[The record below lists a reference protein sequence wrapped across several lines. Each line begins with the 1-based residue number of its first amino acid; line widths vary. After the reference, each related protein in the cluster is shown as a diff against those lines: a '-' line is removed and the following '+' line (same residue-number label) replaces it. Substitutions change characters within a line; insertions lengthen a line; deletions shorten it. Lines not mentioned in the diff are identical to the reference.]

1 MGRLK
6 RLAGR
11 SRIQVNRLADAVATQ
26 NMKKSIVWPT
36 PRVIGIDGK
45 VMSRSMSGS
54 TKAKNTIVATPAAK
68 KLGHR
73 IAPTRCAIGRG
84 GWSKRGSVKSV
95 TGWLS
100 PARRRSEEHTSE
112 LQSLMRSSYD
122 VFCLKKK
129 QKTEEYTQ

>member
-1 MGRLK
+1 
-6 RLAGR
+6 
-11 SRIQVNRLADAVATQ
+11 
-26 NMKKSIVWPT
+26 
-36 PRVIGIDGK
+36 
-45 VMSRSMSGS
+45 MSRSMSGS

-100 PARRRSEEHTSE
+100 PARRAWPFRRRDATATRRRRPPGASGFHPAYPPRAASRRGDRK
-112 LQSLMRSSYD
+112 SAVAGKG
-122 VFCLKKK
+122 VFIGVDRGGGVIIKK
-129 QKTEEYTQ
+129 QKTRTKE